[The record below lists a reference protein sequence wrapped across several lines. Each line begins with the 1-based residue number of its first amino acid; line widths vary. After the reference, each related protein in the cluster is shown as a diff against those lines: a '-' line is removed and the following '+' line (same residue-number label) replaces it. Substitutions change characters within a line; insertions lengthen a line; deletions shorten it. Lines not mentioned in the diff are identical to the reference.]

1 MIARVL
7 VFGVFFGV
15 FAIGCKLLSIG
26 YTLLD
31 DFAAQNFDIVDE
43 AYGFFSV
50 FAVSG
55 FFFFWGFILVLPSG
69 TYLLFHLLNL
79 LRKTIIESDRR
90 RRGAGQ
96 SQEPPN

>member
-26 YTLLD
+26 YTILD

-43 AYGFFSV
+43 AYGFFAV

-55 FFFFWGFILVLPSG
+55 FLFFWGLVLTLPSG
-69 TYLLFHLLNL
+69 IYLLFLSV
-79 LRKTIIESDRR
+79 KF
-90 RRGAGQ
+90 AQ
-96 SQEPPN
+96 KKKQ

>member
-1 MIARVL
+1 ML
-7 VFGVFFGV
+7 VRILTLGVFVGV
-15 FAIGCKLLSIG
+15 FAIGCKLLFIG

-31 DFAAQNFDIVDE
+31 DFAAQNFEIVDE
-43 AYGFFSV
+43 AYGFFAV

-79 LRKTIIESDRR
+79 LKKTIIESGRR

>member
-15 FAIGCKLLSIG
+15 FAVGCKLLFIG

-43 AYGFFSV
+43 AYGFFAV

-55 FFFFWGFILVLPSG
+55 FFFFWGLVLALPPG
-69 TYLLFHLLNL
+69 VYFTIWTLKHFITW
-79 LRKTIIESDRR
+79 LRKRLTADP
-90 RRGAGQ
+90 ALK
-96 SQEPPN
+96 

>member
-31 DFAAQNFDIVDE
+31 DFAAQNFDIADE
-43 AYGFFSV
+43 AYGFFAV
-50 FAVSG
+50 FVVSG
-55 FFFFWGFILVLPSG
+55 FLFFWGLVLTLSSG
-69 TYLLFHLLNL
+69 IVLLFLSV
-79 LRKTIIESDRR
+79 KF
-90 RRGAGQ
+90 AQ
-96 SQEPPN
+96 KKKQ